1 MELISWERDKLGSP
15 ACTQLPRAARFI
27 TASAAA
33 AIVKNLMHEV
43 TTISASFEVE
53 DLVVF
58 SRLAGISM
66 FGEKHAEYYGL
77 YASSGAAE
85 GVNYCLRRCTW
96 ERVFRTT
103 EEVLKALSAQV
114 LFFDVKRLEANHRD
128 VVIAAD
134 REAKDEY
141 QIRSEPSKNHDF
153 LGKQVSYFVTD
164 DRKELSGT
172 YRAES
177 STNVAVERLFQKL
190 QMVFGAL
197 SVDGAVDP
205 LPDSLRVSY
214 SFFSIAETVGLTT

>member
-1 MELISWERDKLGSP
+1 
-15 ACTQLPRAARFI
+15 
-27 TASAAA
+27 
-33 AIVKNLMHEV
+33 
-43 TTISASFEVE
+43 
-53 DLVVF
+53 
-58 SRLAGISM
+58 
-66 FGEKHAEYYGL
+66 L